1 MIYLLSWYAQDFL
14 QVLGTGT
21 ALVPEVFLLTLVVLS
36 VFRPEKGPEILWAAF
51 FGGVLWDLR
60 WVGFPGITSLLYGI
74 TLTAVQL
81 FWNSL
86 PVSGRTVPLFGASLL
101 GASIPIALTRNLLS
115 RYREGASSPPGC
127 SSRAICS
134 PHSPC
139 LRPLRLEAEE
149 QRCLT

>member
-36 VFRPEKGPEILWAAF
+36 VFRPEKGSEILWAAF
-51 FGGVLWDLR
+51 LGGIVWDLR
-60 WVGFPGITSLLYGI
+60 WVGFPGITSLVYGI
-74 TLTAVQL
+74 TLTAVQF

-101 GASIPIALTRNLLS
+101 AASIPIALTRIFLS
-115 RYREGASSPPGC
+115 GYREGGVFMAWLLQQSYM
-127 SSRAICS
+127 
-134 PHSPC
+134 
-139 LRPLRLEAEE
+139 LPLLLLACALYAWRLKNSDA
-149 QRCLT
+149 

>member
-21 ALVPEVFLLTLVVLS
+21 ALVPEVFLLTLVVFS
-36 VFRPEKGPEILWAAF
+36 VFRPERGSEILWAAF

-60 WVGFPGITSLLYGI
+60 WVGFPGITSLVYGI
-74 TLTAVQL
+74 TLTAMQL

-101 GASIPIALTRNLLS
+101 GASIPIALTRIFLS
-115 RYREGASSPPGC
+115 GHREGGVFTAWLLQQSYM
-127 SSRAICS
+127 
-134 PHSPC
+134 
-139 LRPLRLEAEE
+139 LPLLLLACALYAWRLKNIDV
-149 QRCLT
+149 